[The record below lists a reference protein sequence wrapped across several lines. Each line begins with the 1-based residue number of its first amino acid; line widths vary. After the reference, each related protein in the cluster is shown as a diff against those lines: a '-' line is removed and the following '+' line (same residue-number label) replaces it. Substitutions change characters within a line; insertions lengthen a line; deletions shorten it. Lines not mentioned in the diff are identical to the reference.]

1 MTLVS
6 DGCAPHIVRALV
18 ERAAQEWR
26 DGIAAPRL
34 AAWKASQS
42 GVEETLLHPL
52 LNMPCPAADV
62 VRAFLGHIRPAL
74 ASSGDEEQVILEFA
88 RIITSGT
95 GSHWQRETMLSTQ
108 RLTAGVEP
116 PSWSRR
122 RGSLPGRVP
131 RSAQGQLHDL
141 VDAVGSDSAD
151 LRRRVGFPVI
161 NDVIGAGGRDQRSL
175 RRSAHG
181 RVALID
187 IELLPIIYNFLRERD

>member
-1 MTLVS
+1 
-6 DGCAPHIVRALV
+6 VRALV

-122 RGSLPGRVP
+122 RGAAVADHCQVEFRVLCRANSTIWSTP
-131 RSAQGQLHDL
+131 LGAIRRISAAAW
-141 VDAVGSDSAD
+141 VS
-151 LRRRVGFPVI
+151 R
-161 NDVIGAGGRDQRSL
+161 
-175 RRSAHG
+175 
-181 RVALID
+181 
-187 IELLPIIYNFLRERD
+187 